1 MTIVIW
7 LPSLLY
13 TVLHQQDTVA
23 NTKRYGM
30 EAARDLLES
39 KPTGE
44 AQLLSILVNKFG
56 DPDRKVSSRAIH
68 LLQVCLNVLI
78 HLSIV
83 LCNATTRTGSDSS
96 SIIIAVGVMKV

>member
-1 MTIVIW
+1 
-7 LPSLLY
+7 
-13 TVLHQQDTVA
+13 
-23 NTKRYGM
+23 M

-68 LLQVCLNVLI
+68 LLQVTYYCHTLLHKSRNYSSTI
-78 HLSIV
+78 PLSK
-83 LCNATTRTGSDSS
+83 CMCSY
-96 SIIIAVGVMKV
+96 

>member
-1 MTIVIW
+1 
-7 LPSLLY
+7 
-13 TVLHQQDTVA
+13 
-23 NTKRYGM
+23 M

-68 LLQVCLNVLI
+68 LLQVVHYSNTYTSMRKLI
-78 HLSIV
+78 L
-83 LCNATTRTGSDSS
+83 
-96 SIIIAVGVMKV
+96 

>member
-1 MTIVIW
+1 
-7 LPSLLY
+7 
-13 TVLHQQDTVA
+13 
-23 NTKRYGM
+23 M

-68 LLQVCLNVLI
+68 LLQVI
-78 HLSIV
+78 HFCNTCRYTRCTSISS
-83 LCNATTRTGSDSS
+83 CNNSS
-96 SIIIAVGVMKV
+96 STGVVLLSMVEFVAVNQ